1 MSGFLEPL
9 KEDKRKHTRSV
20 TRKYEED
27 DFFKPQ
33 TPIPPN
39 MAAVSNSLRCPS
51 ASVELQLISRFCF

>member
-9 KEDKRKHTRSV
+9 KENKRKHTRPV

-33 TPIPPN
+33 TPIPLN
-39 MAAVSNSLRCPS
+39 MATVSNGMTCPG
-51 ASVELQLISRFCF
+51 ASVELQLTSSSYF